1 MSATW
6 TKLVNMV
13 IRPPRAQYDPSE
25 CLPGPR
31 FRIGGVAY
39 RRVDLDLEGA
49 RGHLLR
55 CSHYE
60 PEIRGSDPS
69 PCVIYLHGNSGSRCD
84 AVDAVRLLLPAGV
97 SVFALD
103 LGGSGI
109 SEGEH
114 VTLGVR
120 ETEDVAVVVAHLRAQ
135 GRVDR
140 VGIWGQS
147 MGAVTALLYANRD
160 PSIAGIVLDS
170 PFSSLTA
177 LMSELVDGFFSANSY
192 VGVPQMA
199 TRLALGWMRS
209 SIKSRAGFDIHDL
222 DVLRTVGTSHCPAL
236 FAHGADDDFIR
247 PAHSRALHDAYAGEK
262 EFLIFDGDHNSPRP
276 TPFFDATLTFFA
288 RALYP
293 GLAVGASVGMGAG
306 AGAGAG
312 AGLNPRQL
320 LGGGGG
326 GVGEPRRP
334 SHEFYGGDPA
344 RSPTVAGTGSDA
356 NRHQDEYRFDHEDV
370 EDHARRRRLRRQ
382 SLDEPG
388 VIRVRDVLA
397 SPPPPMS
404 ARAKIDLL
412 VAMGFDA
419 SAAEEALE
427 RRGGD
432 VDAAVVALLNDAE
445 AGRDEDTGREADRG
459 RGGGGGGGGTE
470 RRSGSGS
477 GSGSGRGSPSPDSNE
492 GMTGIM
498 MDAMARASD
507 ADLARAISLSLADFR
522 AAETRGG
529 GDGRGDSSTRGG
541 DDGEDGG

>member
-1 MSATW
+1 MFAAPPRTVPLALAMRATW

-39 RRVDLDLEGA
+39 RRVDVDLEGA
-49 RGHLLR
+49 LGQLLR
-55 CSHYE
+55 CSLYE
-60 PEIRGSDPS
+60 PEIRGADPS

-84 AVDAVRLLLPAGV
+84 AIDAVRLLLPAGI

-120 ETEDVAVVVAHLRAQ
+120 ETLDVAVVVAHLRRG

-140 VGIWGQS
+140 VGIWGRS

-177 LMSELVDGFFSANSY
+177 LMSELVDDFFSASY
-192 VGVPQMA
+192 IAAPRAA

-209 SIKSRAGFDIHDL
+209 SIKARAGFDIHDL
-222 DVLRTVGTSHCPAL
+222 DVLRTVATTHCPAL

-247 PAHSRALHDAYAGEK
+247 PAHSRALRDAYAGEK
-262 EFLIFDGDHNSPRP
+262 EFLVFDGDHNSPRP
-276 TPFFDATLTFFA
+276 TPFFDATLVFFT
-288 RALYP
+288 RAMYP
-293 GLAVGASVGMGAG
+293 GLDG
-306 AGAGAG
+306 
-312 AGLNPRQL
+312 

-326 GVGEPRRP
+326 GASGMGAGSRAGSEGTQTQSRRLLGGGEDARGGVGEPRGH

-344 RSPTVAGTGSDA
+344 GSPT
-356 NRHQDEYRFDHEDV
+356 
-370 EDHARRRRLRRQ
+370 
-382 SLDEPG
+382 EPG

-404 ARAKIDLL
+404 ARAKLDLL
-412 VAMGFDA
+412 VAMGFDVP
-419 SAAEEALE
+419 AAEDALE
-427 RRGGD
+427 RNSGD
-432 VDAAVVALLNDAE
+432 VDAAVVVLLDDAE
-445 AGRDEDTGREADRG
+445 VGPEANRG
-459 RGGGGGGGGTE
+459 RGGGGVGGTEHGGVGGTE
-470 RRSGSGS
+470 RT
-477 GSGSGRGSPSPDSNE
+477 SPSPGANA
-492 GMTGIM
+492 GATGIM

-507 ADLARAISLSLADFR
+507 DDLARAIRLSLANFR
-522 AAETRGG
+522 VAET
-529 GDGRGDSSTRGG
+529 SGG
-541 DDGEDGG
+541 DDGRGASSSAGDDEENG

>member
-1 MSATW
+1 MFAAPPRTVPLALAMRATW

-39 RRVDLDLEGA
+39 RRVDVDLEGA
-49 RGHLLR
+49 LGHLLR
-55 CSHYE
+55 CSLYE
-60 PEIRGSDPS
+60 PEIRGADPS

-84 AVDAVRLLLPAGV
+84 AVDAVRLLLPAGI

-120 ETEDVAVVVAHLRAQ
+120 ETLDVAVVVAHLRRG

-140 VGIWGQS
+140 VGIWGRS

-170 PFSSLTA
+170 PFSSLTG
-177 LMSELVDGFFSANSY
+177 LMSELVDDYFSASY
-192 VGVPQMA
+192 VSAPRAA

-209 SIKSRAGFDIHDL
+209 SIKARAGFDIHDL
-222 DVLRTVGTSHCPAL
+222 DVLRTVDTTHCPAL

-247 PAHSRALHDAYAGEK
+247 PAHSRALRDAYAGEK
-262 EFLIFDGDHNSPRP
+262 EFFVFDGDHNSPRP
-276 TPFFDATLTFFA
+276 TPFFDATLVFFT
-288 RALYP
+288 RAMYP
-293 GLAVGASVGMGAG
+293 GLDG
-306 AGAGAG
+306 
-312 AGLNPRQL
+312 

-326 GVGEPRRP
+326 GASGMGAGSRAGSEGTPSQSRRLLGGGEDARGGVGEPRLH

-344 RSPTVAGTGSDA
+344 GSPT
-356 NRHQDEYRFDHEDV
+356 
-370 EDHARRRRLRRQ
+370 
-382 SLDEPG
+382 EPG

-404 ARAKIDLL
+404 ARAKLDLL
-412 VAMGFDA
+412 AAMGFDVP
-419 SAAEEALE
+419 AAEDALE
-427 RRGGD
+427 RNGGD
-432 VDAAVVALLNDAE
+432 VDAAVVALLDDAE
-445 AGRDEDTGREADRG
+445 VDPEANRG
-459 RGGGGGGGGTE
+459 RGGGGVGGTE
-470 RRSGSGS
+470 HGGVGGMERT
-477 GSGSGRGSPSPDSNE
+477 SPSPGANA
-492 GMTGIM
+492 GATGIM

-507 ADLARAISLSLADFR
+507 DDLARAIRLSLANFR
-522 AAETRGG
+522 VAET
-529 GDGRGDSSTRGG
+529 SGG
-541 DDGEDGG
+541 DDGRGASSSAGDDEENG

>member
-84 AVDAVRLLLPAGV
+84 AVDAVRLLLPTGV

-177 LMSELVDGFFSANSY
+177 LMSELADGFFGGANSY
-192 VGVPQMA
+192 VGVPRMA

-209 SIKSRAGFDIHDL
+209 SIKSRAGFDIHHL

-236 FAHGADDDFIR
+236 FAHGADDDFIK

-262 EFLIFDGDHNSPRP
+262 EFLLFDGDHNSPRP
-276 TPFFDATLTFFA
+276 TPFFDATLTFFT

-293 GLAVGASVGMGAG
+293 GLDMGMGMGMGAG

-312 AGLNPRQL
+312 LRSRQH
-320 LGGGGG
+320 LGDL
-326 GVGEPRRP
+326 RRP
-334 SHEFYGGDPA
+334 SHEFYGGDPTG
-344 RSPTVAGTGSDA
+344 SPTVAGTASNA
-356 NRHQDEYRFDHEDV
+356 NRHQYHHDREDA
-370 EDHARRRRLRRQ
+370 EDHARERERRRPPRRR
-382 SLDEPG
+382 SVDEPG

-419 SAAEEALE
+419 VAAEEALE

-432 VDAAVVALLNDAE
+432 VDAAVVALLNDAV
-445 AGRDEDTGREADRG
+445 AGGDADREED
-459 RGGGGGGGGTE
+459 RGGGGGGMGGTE
-470 RRSGSGS
+470 NQSGFGSGPAP
-477 GSGSGRGSPSPDSNE
+477 RSPSPGSPRHADSNE